1 MKVRRHLGGQT
12 QRHCGRYTESMQGIH
27 FVTDAQ
33 GRKVA
38 VQIDLEQHGELW
50 EDFYDA
56 FTLDERRDEPRES
69 FEAVEER
76 LVREGKL
83 RG

>member
-1 MKVRRHLGGQT
+1 
-12 QRHCGRYTESMQGIH
+12 MQGIH
-27 FVTDAQ
+27 FVTDEK
-33 GRKVA
+33 GNKLA

-56 FTLDERRDEPRES
+56 LTADERRDEPRET
-69 FEAVEER
+69 FDAVEQR

-83 RG
+83 SG

>member
-1 MKVRRHLGGQT
+1 
-12 QRHCGRYTESMQGIH
+12 MQGIH
-27 FVTDAQ
+27 FVTDEK
-33 GRKVA
+33 GHKLA

-56 FTLDERRDEPRES
+56 LTADARREEPRET
-69 FEAVEER
+69 FDAVEQR

>member
-1 MKVRRHLGGQT
+1 M
-12 QRHCGRYTESMQGIH
+12 EGIH
-27 FVTDAQ
+27 FVTDEN

-56 FTLDERRDEPRES
+56 LTLDARREEPRES
-69 FEAVEER
+69 FDDVEQR
-76 LVREGKL
+76 LVSEGKL